1 MTGWVRRN
9 DGLVR
14 GNHGLVRGNH
24 GLVRGNHG
32 LGGLARCETVSWLD
46 FVQSWL
52 EAIRY
57 KGVAIYLFF
66 NTFSMSSLDP
76 TLKKCPIYV
85 ILHMMHTCGMYK
97 VELRTRH

>member
-1 MTGWVRRN
+1 MFK
-9 DGLVR
+9 
-14 GNHGLVRGNH
+14 
-24 GLVRGNHG
+24 
-32 LGGLARCETVSWLD
+32 LD

-97 VELRTRH
+97 VESNY